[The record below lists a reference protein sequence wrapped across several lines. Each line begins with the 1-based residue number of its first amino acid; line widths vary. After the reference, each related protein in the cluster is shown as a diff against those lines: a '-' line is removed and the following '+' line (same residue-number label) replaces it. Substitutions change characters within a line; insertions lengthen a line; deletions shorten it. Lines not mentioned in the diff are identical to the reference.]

1 MSMIEPEVKT
11 PWYRQPLVWMLI
23 AIPGSS
29 VVVGFTLYYLSV
41 VSFDGMVVDDYYKK
55 GIEINR
61 VLQRDHMAST
71 LGLSADLHLDAG
83 VGRVRLQLAYKHGFK
98 PPLHLDLQFL
108 HATRA
113 GFDQQVALIHKGHG
127 LYVGVLPQLR
137 PGSWYL
143 ELGDPRWRL
152 SGELHKAD
160 DKLARLLPAI

>member
-1 MSMIEPEVKT
+1 MIEQAVKT

-29 VVVGFTLYYLSV
+29 VIVGITLYYLAV

-61 VLQRDHMAST
+61 VLRRDHEASR
-71 LGLSADLHLDAG
+71 LGLSAELQLNADIH
-83 VGRVRLQLAYKHGFK
+83 RVRLQLAYKHEFH
-98 PPLHLDLQFL
+98 PPARLALQFL

-113 GFDQQVALIHKGHG
+113 GFDQQISLIHKGHG
-127 LYVGVLPQLR
+127 VYVGALPSLR

-143 ELGDPRWRL
+143 ELGDAQWRL
-152 SGELHKAD
+152 SGELVKAD
-160 DKLARLLPAI
+160 DKQARLTPAV

>member
-1 MSMIEPEVKT
+1 MIEQTVKT
-11 PWYRQPLVWMLI
+11 PWYRQPMVWMLI

-29 VVVGFTLYYLSV
+29 VIVGFTLYYFAV

-61 VLQRDHMAST
+61 VLKRDHEAAT
-71 LGLSADLHLDAG
+71 LGLSADLHLNDDSH
-83 VGRVRLQLAYKHGFK
+83 RLRLQLAYKHGFK
-98 PPLHLDLQFL
+98 PPSRLSLQFL

-127 LYVGVLPQLR
+127 LYVGTLPSLH

-143 ELGDPRWRL
+143 ELGDAQWRL
-152 SGELHKAD
+152 SGELIKAD
-160 DKLARLLPAI
+160 DKQARLTPAV